1 MLRLL
6 GLVAVIA
13 LGAAALVGS
22 AMGLELLDRGR
33 VSGPVLVRVPPP
45 ETTSTTARFA
55 YRASGRRLAFACS
68 LDGGRYRRCGARRHA
83 YANLPPG
90 RHRFCVLVRRGRA
103 RSAPACHT
111 WTILPPGGAA
121 APEAASPAPSGAGGP
136 PAAAGADPQP
146 FRITGTAVGLLLP
159 GGPAIPVDLALA
171 NPNAAPITVDAVE
184 MRVDGA
190 QPADCAAA
198 ITVVRQLA
206 ARPSVPG
213 GATRTLSGLGVP
225 REAWPQL
232 AMLDTGTNQD
242 GCAGA
247 TIALRFTGRATG

>member
-6 GLVAVIA
+6 GLGALIA

-22 AMGLELLDRGR
+22 AMALGLTDRGR
-33 VSGPVLVRVPPP
+33 VSSPVLVRVPPP

-55 YRASGRRLAFACS
+55 YRADGRRPALACS
-68 LDGGRYRRCGARRHA
+68 LDGGRYRRCGARRQS
-83 YANLPPG
+83 YSGLPPG

-111 WTILPPGGAA
+111 WTIVPPRGGTVPNPSGPPG
-121 APEAASPAPSGAGGP
+121 P
-136 PAAAGADPQP
+136 PKTGDDPQP

-184 MRVDGA
+184 MRIDGA

-232 AMLDTGTNQD
+232 AMLDTGTDQD

>member
-6 GLVAVIA
+6 GLGALIA

-22 AMGLELLDRGR
+22 AMGLGLTDRAR
-33 VSGPVLVRVPPP
+33 VSDPVLVRVPPP

-68 LDGGRYRRCGARRHA
+68 LDGGRYRRCGPRRHA
-83 YANLPPG
+83 YANLPAG
-90 RHRFCVLVRRGRA
+90 RHRFCVLARRGRA
-103 RSAPACHT
+103 RSTPACHT
-111 WTILPPGGAA
+111 WTIVPPRGGTAPNPSGPPG
-121 APEAASPAPSGAGGP
+121 PPGP
-136 PAAAGADPQP
+136 PNTGANPQP
-146 FRITGTAVGLLLP
+146 FRITGTAVGLLQP
-159 GGPAIPVDLALA
+159 GGPAVPVDLALA

-190 QPADCAAA
+190 RPADCAAA

-213 GATRTLSGLGVP
+213 GATRTLSGLGIP
-225 REAWPQL
+225 PEAWPQL
-232 AMLDTGTNQD
+232 AMLDTGTNQN